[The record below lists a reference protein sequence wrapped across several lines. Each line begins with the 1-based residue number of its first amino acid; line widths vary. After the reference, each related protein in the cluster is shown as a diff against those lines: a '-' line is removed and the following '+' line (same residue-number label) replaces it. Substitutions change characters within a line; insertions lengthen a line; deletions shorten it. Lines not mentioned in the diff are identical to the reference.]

1 MNINIIKDSSEMSFL
16 ERIVQFYILN
26 KTIVKLGLFILI
38 AILLGIHTIN
48 YKQLIHRNK
57 TLSKFE
63 TVQVLASRRNL
74 KTGELIKAEDL
85 EFISYSKKFYLQ
97 RAKNLYSIDE
107 IKSIKEKVINKKL
120 NKDIELGDFIGR
132 DAMYLE
138 NKFLLESSISHN
150 QSIFNLR
157 LKKEAAY
164 KFLKLGDYVDL
175 YSKNK
180 KSISKLIAKKV
191 KIIFIENL
199 ETNSKLNKTIEEM
212 IISLAVDNKDLKQL
226 LTAKANK
233 SVELIISKNTERKL
247 TAKTPGTNF
256 QSLTISTNQSKRT
269 YYQ

>member
-1 MNINIIKDSSEMSFL
+1 M
-16 ERIVQFYILN
+16 
-26 KTIVKLGLFILI
+26 
-38 AILLGIHTIN
+38 
-48 YKQLIHRNK
+48 
-57 TLSKFE
+57 
-63 TVQVLASRRNL
+63 
-74 KTGELIKAEDL
+74 
-85 EFISYSKKFYLQ
+85 
-97 RAKNLYSIDE
+97 
-107 IKSIKEKVINKKL
+107 